1 MRWAT
6 ICYRGDLEKSMVL
19 FHGFHP
25 LSKNSQIWRFDK
37 LETLI
42 CPFVNGCW
50 VWTLILHVAL
60 QWTGSLPSPSDAWLL
75 QWWIW
80 MKMKMKRSPLGF
92 WKVFCFGFFFVKQ
105 RCIHFF
111 FFSLLIQF
119 APGCPTAITPSTSN
133 YCISAELDNHRE
145 YSHQHLFW
153 SHSETHSHPR
163 EHLHMTQSSRFIL
176 HVSTV
181 CVCVCVCTEC
191 VSVDHSSKQNR
202 VGRGKEKKKKQSGPT
217 GPPLSLEQNG

>member
-1 MRWAT
+1 MVVECERWFYT
-6 ICYRGDLEKSMVL
+6 WPCNGLVPCHRLVMPDYCNDEYEWRWRWRGHHWD
-19 FHGFHP
+19 
-25 LSKNSQIWRFDK
+25 
-37 LETLI
+37 
-42 CPFVNGCW
+42 
-50 VWTLILHVAL
+50 
-60 QWTGSLPSPSDAWLL
+60 
-75 QWWIW
+75 
-80 MKMKMKRSPLGF
+80 
-92 WKVFCFGFFFVKQ
+92 FGKFFVLVFFLWNNAVS
-105 RCIHFF
+105 IFF

-202 VGRGKEKKKKQSGPT
+202 VGRKKKKAARRVHLC
-217 GPPLSLEQNG
+217 LSNKMGKGFPFGGNTTCAFDPRNTINNCHTQMAFTTVAPDNH